1 MDGPQR
7 TESAHLP
14 NEYLDPLTGLPN
26 RVYLED
32 ALRRAL
38 NDGRPA
44 TLALLQLENFYEIRS
59 WVGKS
64 DASFL
69 LCDIA
74 RLLQHNLPDGV
85 TLCRCENYEFVL
97 LLRNENSVNA
107 RPVTEG
113 IKQALQSA
121 VSESIP
127 PQLELKCAV
136 GLAAAEPGLSGPEVL
151 FARARHQLS
160 VALFRRHGEQ
170 RLSAMH
176 EVDGFDPL
184 ELEPALERRPLALNF
199 QPIVSLL
206 PDGVER
212 FEVRCRLPL
221 EKGRLAPVR
230 LFEIAVRNALG
241 GRIDRQLIR
250 RTLAILRD
258 RNQPELCFFVSLT
271 QNSMVDAGFFH
282 WLRAEL
288 AGQAHLARQL
298 VFQISEIDILIAQ
311 HHLQYLCEHL
321 AGLEI
326 RLSVSNFGLTDNP
339 FRYLPLLKADY
350 VKMNLPAVD
359 GTGGDRA
366 QLQQTLERLRESKL
380 QVIAALVEDI
390 GMLPLLWRSGAL
402 LAQGNCLGEPG
413 DDPAYRFPREMRI
426 KRETGPA

>member
-1 MDGPQR
+1 MDETLR
-7 TESAHLP
+7 TQTAHLP
-14 NEYLDPLTGLPN
+14 SEHLDPLTGLPN
-26 RVYLED
+26 RAWLED

-74 RLLQHNLPDGV
+74 RLLRRNLPDGV
-85 TLCRCENYEFVL
+85 MLCRCENYEFVL

-107 RPVTEG
+107 RPITDR
-113 IKQALQSA
+113 IKRALQSA

-136 GLAAAEPGLSGPEVL
+136 GLAAAEPGVTGPEVL

-184 ELEPALERRPLALNF
+184 ELGPALQRRPLTLNF
-199 QPIVSLL
+199 QPIISLM

-212 FEVRCRLPL
+212 YEIRCRLPL

-230 LFEIAVRNALG
+230 MFEIAVRDALG
-241 GRIDRQLIR
+241 GAIDRQLISR
-250 RTLAILRD
+250 ALGILREKN
-258 RNQPELCFFVSLT
+258 RSTLRFFVSLT
-271 QNSMVDAGFFH
+271 QNSMVDTGFFH

-288 AGQAHLARQL
+288 AGQPHLARQL
-298 VFQISEIDILIAQ
+298 VLQISEIDILIAQ

-326 RLSVSNFGLTDNP
+326 RLAVSNFGLTDNP
-339 FRYLPLLKADY
+339 FRYLPLLNADY
-350 VKMNLPAVD
+350 VKMNLPAAD
-359 GTGGDRA
+359 GTGEGQR
-366 QLQQTLERLRESKL
+366 QLRQTLQRLRDSNMR
-380 QVIAALVEDI
+380 VISALVENI
-390 GMLPLLWRSGAL
+390 NMLPLLWRSGVT
-402 LAQGNCLGEPG
+402 LAQGNCLAEAAAN
-413 DDPAYRFPREMRI
+413 PAYRFPLEIRV
-426 KRETGPA
+426 KKA

>member
-1 MDGPQR
+1 MNGTLQ
-7 TESAHLP
+7 TQAAQLP
-14 NEYLDPLTGLPN
+14 SEHLDPLTGLPN
-26 RVYLED
+26 RAWLED

-69 LCDIA
+69 LSDIA
-74 RLLQHNLPDGV
+74 RLLQHNLPEGV
-85 TLCRCENYEFVL
+85 MLCRCENYEFVL

-107 RPVTEG
+107 RPITDR

-136 GLAAAEPGLSGPEVL
+136 GLAASEPGVTGPEVL

-184 ELEPALERRPLALNF
+184 ELAPALERQPLTLNF
-199 QPIVSLL
+199 QPIVSLM

-212 FEVRCRLPL
+212 YEVRCRLPL
-221 EKGRLAPVR
+221 DKGRLAPVR
-230 LFEIAVRNALG
+230 MFEIAVQNALG
-241 GRIDRQLIR
+241 GIIDRQLISR
-250 RTLAILRD
+250 ALGILREK
-258 RNQPELCFFVSLT
+258 NQPALCFFVSLT
-271 QNSMVDAGFFH
+271 QNSMVDAGFHH
-282 WLRAEL
+282 WLQAEL
-288 AGQAHLARQL
+288 AGQSHLARQL
-298 VFQISEIDILIAQ
+298 VLQISEIDILISQ

-326 RLSVSNFGLTDNP
+326 RLAISNFGLTDNP
-339 FRYLPLLKADY
+339 FRYLPLLNADY
-350 VKMNLPAVD
+350 VKMNLPAD
-359 GTGGDRA
+359 GSGDGKR
-366 QLQQTLERLRESKL
+366 QLQQTLHKLRDSNI
-380 QVIAALVEDI
+380 QAITALVENFNT
-390 GMLPLLWRSGAL
+390 LPLLWRYGVT
-402 LAQGNCLGEPG
+402 LAQGNCLAEPTEN
-413 DDPAYRFPREMRI
+413 PAFPFPREIRI
-426 KRETGPA
+426 KAA

>member
-1 MDGPQR
+1 MNECND
-7 TESAHLP
+7 TEPAQLP
-14 NEYLDPLTGLPN
+14 NEHLDPLTGLPN
-26 RVYLED
+26 RAWLED
-32 ALRRAL
+32 ALRQAL

-69 LCDIA
+69 LSDIA
-74 RLLQHNLPDGV
+74 RLLQHNLPEGV
-85 TLCRCENYEFVL
+85 MLCRCENYEFVL

-107 RPVTEG
+107 RPITDR

-136 GLAAAEPGLSGPEVL
+136 GLAASELGVTGPEVL

-184 ELEPALERRPLALNF
+184 DLGPALERQPLTLNF
-199 QPIVSLL
+199 QPIVSLM

-212 FEVRCRLPL
+212 YEVRCQLPL

-230 LFEIAVRNALG
+230 MFEIAVQNALG
-241 GRIDRQLIR
+241 GVIDRQLISR
-250 RTLAILRD
+250 ALGILREKN
-258 RNQPELCFFVSLT
+258 RPAMCFFVSLT
-271 QNSMVDAGFFH
+271 QNSMVDAGFHH
-282 WLRAEL
+282 WLQAEL
-288 AGQAHLARQL
+288 AGQTHLARQL
-298 VFQISEIDILIAQ
+298 VLQISEIDILIAQ

-326 RLSVSNFGLTDNP
+326 RLAVSNFGLTDNP
-339 FRYLPLLKADY
+339 FRYLPLLNADY
-350 VKMNLPAVD
+350 VKMNLPAD
-359 GTGGDRA
+359 GAGDGKR
-366 QLQQTLERLRESKL
+366 QLRQTLHKLRDSNI
-380 QVIAALVEDI
+380 QPIAALVENFNT
-390 GMLPLLWRSGAL
+390 LPLLWRSGAT
-402 LAQGNCLGEPG
+402 LAQGNCLAEPT
-413 DDPAYRFPREMRI
+413 PNPTFQFPQELRI
-426 KRETGPA
+426 KAA

>member
-1 MDGPQR
+1 MDGTLPAQA
-7 TESAHLP
+7 AHLP
-14 NEYLDPLTGLPN
+14 SEHLDPLTGLPN
-26 RVYLED
+26 RAWLED

-69 LCDIA
+69 LGDIA
-74 RLLQHNLPDGV
+74 RLLQRNLPDGV
-85 TLCRCENYEFVL
+85 MLCRCENYEFVL

-107 RPVTEG
+107 RPITDR

-136 GLAAAEPGLSGPEVL
+136 GLAAAEPGVTGPEVL

-160 VALFRRHGEQ
+160 VALFRRHGEE

-176 EVDGFDPL
+176 EVDGFDPA
-184 ELEPALERRPLALNF
+184 ELGPALERQPLELNF
-199 QPIVSLL
+199 QPIVSLM

-212 FEVRCRLPL
+212 YEVRCRLPL

-230 LFEIAVRNALG
+230 LFEIAVQNALG
-241 GRIDRQLIR
+241 GVIDRQLISR
-250 RTLAILRD
+250 SLDILREK
-258 RNQPELCFFVSLT
+258 NQPNLCFFVSLT
-271 QNSMVDAGFFH
+271 QNSMVDAGFHH
-282 WLRAEL
+282 WLQAEL
-288 AGQAHLARQL
+288 AGQTHLARQL
-298 VFQISEIDILIAQ
+298 VLQISEIDILIAQ

-326 RLSVSNFGLTDNP
+326 RLAVSNFGLTDNP
-339 FRYLPLLKADY
+339 FRYLPLLNADY
-350 VKMNLPAVD
+350 VKMNLPAAT
-359 GTGGDRA
+359 GTGDGKR
-366 QLQQTLERLRESKL
+366 QLQQTLQKLRDSNI
-380 QVIAALVEDI
+380 QPIAALVENFNT
-390 GMLPLLWRSGAL
+390 LPLLWRSGVT
-402 LAQGNCLGEPG
+402 LAQGNCLAEPAEN
-413 DDPAYRFPREMRI
+413 PTFPFPQEIII
-426 KRETGPA
+426 KAA